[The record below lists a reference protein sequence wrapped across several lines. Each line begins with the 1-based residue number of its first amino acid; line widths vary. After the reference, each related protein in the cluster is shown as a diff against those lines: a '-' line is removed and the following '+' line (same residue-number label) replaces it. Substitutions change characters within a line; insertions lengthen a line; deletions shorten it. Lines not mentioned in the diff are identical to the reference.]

1 MLPRCDDKFDDF
13 DVAND
18 SSVNID
24 TSMTPFIEKLSAAQ
38 QKNRS
43 YLCIGLDIVV
53 ANNPAPI
60 SYYDEPMLPFARA
73 IIEATSDLVCA
84 YKPNLGFYLAEGAA
98 GVVALERIVRL
109 IPPDIPIIL
118 DGKFGDIGNTA
129 EAYARGA
136 FEQFMADA
144 VTLSP
149 YMGSDSVKPFLKYA
163 DKGAFVLARTSNPNA
178 GEFQA
183 LTISDFELPIEEH
196 PKSAPQGSSTIQN
209 PKLFEEVALKAN
221 AWHAAG
227 PGACG
232 LVVGATAPEEM
243 KRIRELSPDL
253 PFLIPG
259 VGAQGGDLHSAIQ
272 YGKTQH
278 GLGPVINA
286 SRAIL
291 YASRRDTF
299 ADDARAAALKIV
311 EEMRAVAQL

>member
-1 MLPRCDDKFDDF
+1 
-13 DVAND
+13 
-18 SSVNID
+18 
-24 TSMTPFIEKLSAAQ
+24 MTPFIEKLHSAQ

-73 IIEATSDLVCA
+73 IIEATRDLVCA

-136 FEQFMADA
+136 FEQFKADA

-163 DKGAFVLARTSNPNA
+163 DKGAFVLARTSNANA
-178 GEFQA
+178 GELQ
-183 LTISDFELPIEEH
+183 ELPITHHALRKMGEVMRN
-196 PKSAPQGSSTIQN
+196 ASSVSH
-209 PKLFEEVALKAN
+209 LLYEEVALKAN

-243 KRIRELSPDL
+243 KRIREISPDL

-259 VGAQGGDLHSAIQ
+259 VGAQGGDLQSAIQ
-272 YGKTQH
+272 HGKTSA

-286 SRAIL
+286 SRAVL

-299 ADDARAAALKIV
+299 AEEARAAALKMV
-311 EEMRAVAQL
+311 EEMRSNSQF

>member
-1 MLPRCDDKFDDF
+1 
-13 DVAND
+13 
-18 SSVNID
+18 
-24 TSMTPFIEKLSAAQ
+24 MTPFIEKLTSAQ

-60 SYYDEPMLPFARA
+60 TYYDEPMLPFARA

-129 EAYARGA
+129 DAYARGA
-136 FEQFMADA
+136 FEQFKADA

-149 YMGSDSVKPFLKYA
+149 YMGSDSIKPFLKYA
-163 DKGAFVLARTSNPNA
+163 DKGVFVLARTSNPNA

-183 LTISDFELPIEEH
+183 LAVTHDASH
-196 PKSAPQGSSTIQN
+196 QASNVNRQ
-209 PKLFEEVALKAN
+209 LFEDVAQKAN

-243 KRIRELSPDL
+243 KRIREIAPDL

-259 VGAQGGDLHSAIQ
+259 VGAQGGDLQSAIKF
-272 YGKTQH
+272 GKTKA
-278 GLGPVINA
+278 GVGPVINA
-286 SRAIL
+286 SRSIL
-291 YASRRDTF
+291 YASRLESF
-299 ADDARAAALKIV
+299 AEDARAAAMKMV
-311 EEMRAVAQL
+311 EDMRASVQF